1 MGDRIRKQPI
11 DLGHA
16 LAEAFLTNDRVNQ
29 MLIDLVDP
37 TIWRAAPSCSKR
49 RNISTSFAH
58 IHNVR
63 VMRLG
68 MSAKG
73 KRPARLDRAE
83 VTPAAA
89 KRALAESAKAM
100 AQMISEAVAADGRV
114 KGFPP
119 GIAALVCSAIN
130 HEAHH
135 RGQICHWARELG
147 APITTDKQVDLWD
160 WNKHWK
166 AVVTRS

>member
-1 MGDRIRKQPI
+1 MAGSSRK
-11 DLGHA
+11 DSAKLDDA
-16 LAEAFLTNDRVNQ
+16 LAQAFLINDRVNQ
-29 MLIDLVDP
+29 MLIDIIDP
-37 TIWRAAPSCSKR
+37 KIWRALPACSKR

-68 MSAKG
+68 MSATG
-73 KRPARLDRAE
+73 ARPARLDRAA
-83 VTPAAA
+83 VTPDAA

-100 AQMISEAVAADGRV
+100 AQLISAAVTAGGRL

-119 GIAALVCSAIN
+119 GIEAFVCSAIN

-147 APITTDKQVDLWD
+147 APVTPIEQLDLWD

-166 AVVTRS
+166 NLH

>member
-1 MGDRIRKQPI
+1 MSDSSRKQPI
-11 DLGHA
+11 ELEGA
-16 LAEAFLTNDRVNQ
+16 LAEAFLTNDRINQ
-29 MLIDLVDP
+29 MLIDLIDP
-37 TIWRAAPSCSKR
+37 KIWRAQPPCAKR

-68 MSAKG
+68 MSGNG

-100 AQMISEAVAADGRV
+100 AQLISEAVAAGDRV

-166 AVVTRS
+166 AVVNRR